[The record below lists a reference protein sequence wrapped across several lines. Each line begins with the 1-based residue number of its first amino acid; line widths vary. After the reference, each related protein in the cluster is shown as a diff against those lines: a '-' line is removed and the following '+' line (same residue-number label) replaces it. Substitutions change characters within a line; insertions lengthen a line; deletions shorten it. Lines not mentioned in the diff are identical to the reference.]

1 MENASKSRRLCATV
15 LAVACASACG
25 IAVAVDAP
33 ALADRELA
41 FLDLRRLFNDQE
53 IVEPTVTSAF
63 YGAVSQI
70 TRALDVKL
78 EANAGQT
85 ANGGC

>member
-1 MENASKSRRLCATV
+1 MENALKSRRLCAKV
-15 LAVACASACG
+15 LAVECVSVCG
-25 IAVAVDAP
+25 IAVAVDVP
-33 ALADRELA
+33 ARADRELA

-85 ANGGC
+85 AYGGC